1 MIIIVTHGFTF
12 CIPILKFFYA
22 FKLFLAFVENLF
34 FFSNQSKFSDP
45 ILEGNIHPINF
56 KSIFKPKELY
66 TRELVRAPPQNGVIE
81 RKKRQILDVT

>member
-45 ILEGNIHPINF
+45 IPINF

-81 RKKRQILDVT
+81 RKKKANLGCYLKPVS